1 MRLLSGLA
9 AGLAVLL
16 GIETVGLV
24 PLFLTLGPEY
34 ALAAGSLEFST
45 VWIGISL
52 VVCLIAASVGG
63 WTAHRVSDSMGAVL
77 GLIAVVVAFGLA
89 DAAYHQL
96 FSPAVTIAR
105 EQLGW
110 PALLIGL
117 REPLWY
123 DLALPLLMGIFIWV
137 AGSSREFEQ
146 HPAGRGKSGGGIR
159 S

>member
-16 GIETVGLV
+16 GIEIIGLV
-24 PLFLTLGPEY
+24 PLFLMLGPEY
-34 ALAAGSLEFST
+34 ALVAGSLEFSV
-45 VWIGISL
+45 VWIGIAL
-52 VVCLIAASVGG
+52 VVCLIAAGIGG
-63 WTAHRVSDSMGAVL
+63 WAAHRVSDSMGAVL

-96 FSPAVTIAR
+96 WSPAATIAR
-105 EQLGW
+105 EQLAW

-123 DLALPLLMGIFIWV
+123 DLSLPLLMGIFIWV
-137 AGSSREFEQ
+137 AGSGREFEQ
-146 HPAGRGKSGGGIR
+146 HPAGRGKGGGGIR
-159 S
+159 T